1 MPEARCVGRFDD
13 DEDSVRTPPEGGYTR
28 DQANPELWWR
38 QRPVSVTSA
47 GIGLAVIVVIVILL
61 LR

>member
-1 MPEARCVGRFDD
+1 MGRFDD
-13 DEDSVRTPPEGGYTR
+13 DEDWIGTPPEGRYTR
-28 DQANPELWWR
+28 DRADPEFWWR

-47 GIGLAVIVVIVILL
+47 GIVLVVIVVIVVLL